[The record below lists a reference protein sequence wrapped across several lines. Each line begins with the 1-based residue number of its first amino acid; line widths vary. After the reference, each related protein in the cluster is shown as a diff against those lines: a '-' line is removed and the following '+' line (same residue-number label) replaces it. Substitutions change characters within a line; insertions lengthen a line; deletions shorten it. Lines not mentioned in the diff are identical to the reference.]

1 MISPG
6 PYGKYDRR
14 HHQHVGGGANKP
26 DSILAKHRVWLQEG
40 LLWEHAEGG
49 LGAAGNLPEHLRL
62 ADKLKSK

>member
-14 HHQHVGGGANKP
+14 HHQHVGGAANKP

-49 LGAAGNLPEHLRL
+49 LGQQETYQSICGSRI
-62 ADKLKSK
+62 S